1 MNGIRDNLQR
11 IGERIAAAALRCGRA
26 PSEVTLLAVSKT
38 FPAEA
43 VSEAFAAGQCK
54 FGENR
59 VQELSEKAPR
69 LPDRCQWHLIGHL
82 QQNKVR
88 QALQYASVIQSV
100 DSLSLLQRINRI
112 AEEMNRTPEILLE
125 VNISGEDSKFG
136 VHPDAVEALLQA
148 TRSGPARCTG
158 LMTIAPLQASGT
170 ELATVFSGLRQLRDR
185 MVSSTGLALPELSMG
200 MSGDFEI
207 AITEGATIVRIGSAI
222 FGQR

>member
-1 MNGIRDNLQR
+1 MNGIRDNLQKVR
-11 IGERIAAAALRCGRA
+11 ERIAATALHYGRA

-43 VSEAFAAGQCK
+43 VSEALAAGQCK

-69 LPDRCQWHLIGHL
+69 LPDSCQWHLIGHL

-136 VHPDAVEALLQA
+136 IHPEAVEALLQA
-148 TRSGPARCTG
+148 TQSGSARCTG
-158 LMTIAPLQASGT
+158 LMTIAPLQASET
-170 ELATVFSGLRQLRDR
+170 ELAAVFSGLRHLRDR

-207 AITEGATIVRIGSAI
+207 AIAEGATIVRIGSAI
-222 FGQR
+222 FGHR

>member
-1 MNGIRDNLQR
+1 MNDINDNLKQVR
-11 IGERIAAAALRCGRA
+11 ERIATAALRCGRT

-38 FPAEA
+38 FPAEIVA
-43 VSEAFAAGQCK
+43 EALAAGQCK

-59 VQELSEKAPR
+59 VQELSKKAPL
-69 LPDRCQWHLIGHL
+69 LPAECQWHLIGHL

-100 DSLSLLQRINRI
+100 DSLPLLQRINRI
-112 AEEMNRTPEILLE
+112 AAEMQLEPEILLE
-125 VNISGEDSKFG
+125 INISGEASKFG
-136 VHPDAVEALLQA
+136 AHPDEAEALLEA

-158 LMTIAPLQASGT
+158 LMTIAPLQASET
-170 ELATVFSGLRQLRDR
+170 ELSAVFSGLRKLRDHL
-185 MVSSTGLALPELSMG
+185 VSSTGLALPELSMG

-207 AITEGATIVRIGSAI
+207 AIAEGATIVRIGSAI